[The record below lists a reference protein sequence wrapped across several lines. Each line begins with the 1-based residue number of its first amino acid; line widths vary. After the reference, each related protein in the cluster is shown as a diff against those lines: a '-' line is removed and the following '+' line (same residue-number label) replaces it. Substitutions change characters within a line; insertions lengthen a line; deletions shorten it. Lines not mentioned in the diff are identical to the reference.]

1 MVHPT
6 GEWESDTVRLDFDRR
21 LMLQFRGSV
30 VTSDAGLLGYR
41 ELDDAIG
48 LTVMAGEMLADART
62 GKNGRHDLIGMLR
75 QSVFGRLAGYE
86 DVNDAER
93 LRHDPAMRWI
103 VGGKAAQGC
112 AASPSQMGRFETQW
126 LPAEKNLSALAD
138 LSGQWI
144 DRVHARRPPRGVVLD
159 MDSSVSPTHGEQ
171 EMSVWNGHYECT
183 CYHPLFLFNQFGDV
197 ERCALRPGNVHS
209 ADGWEN
215 VLKPAIERYRG
226 KAFRI
231 YFRPDAAFAMPG
243 DNDCLEA
250 EQIKY
255 AIRLPAN
262 QVLQNRI
269 GYLLK
274 RPVGR
279 PPNEVRRYYANFTYQ
294 AASWTKP
301 RRVVA
306 KVEWHPGELYP
317 RVGFIVTN
325 MSRPAERVVAFY
337 NKRGTCEQMDQGR
350 QRRDQVDT
358 AVVQDVRGQR
368 RAAPASCAR
377 LQSWQLSPHACNT
390 GADQGLVADELEGE
404 ADQDRRKG
412 GEPRTLRR
420 LPNGG
425 GRHPTTNVPGD
436 SAADRGTT
444 AATTTRAS
452 MKRLIVTRS
461 SAIDR
466 RNASRCQCR

>member
-1 MVHPT
+1 
-6 GEWESDTVRLDFDRR
+6 
-21 LMLQFRGSV
+21 
-30 VTSDAGLLGYR
+30 
-41 ELDDAIG
+41 
-48 LTVMAGEMLADART
+48 
-62 GKNGRHDLIGMLR
+62 
-75 QSVFGRLAGYE
+75 
-86 DVNDAER
+86 VNDAER

-183 CYHPLFLFNQFGDV
+183 CYHPLFVFNQFGDL

-209 ADGWEN
+209 ADGWES
-215 VLKPAIERYRG
+215 VLKPVIERYRG
-226 KAFRI
+226 KVLRI
-231 YFRPDAAFAMPG
+231 YFRADAAFAMPG
-243 DNDCLEA
+243 VYECLEA

-337 NKRGTCEQMDQGR
+337 NKRGTCEQWIKEGKGAIKWTR
-350 QRRDQVDT
+350 LSCRT
-358 AVVQDVRGQR
+358 FAANAV
-368 RAAPASCAR
+368 R
-377 LQSWQLSPHACNT
+377 LQLHALAYNL
-390 GADQGLVADELEGE
+390 GNFL
-404 ADQDRRKG
+404 
-412 GEPRTLRR
+412 RTLATPEPIKDWS
-420 LPNGG
+420 LTTLKDKLIKIGAKVVSH
-425 GRHPTTNVPGD
+425 GRYVIFQM
-436 SAADRGTT
+436 AEVAIARQ
-444 AATTTRAS
+444 
-452 MKRLIVTRS
+452 MFQEILRLIAELRPQPPP
-461 SAIDR
+461 AL
-466 RNASRCQCR
+466 A